1 MDQNQVKLGFSP
13 FWQVWFINF
22 CSYSVDNSL
31 ELCLLVEL
39 KLTETIFETQIW
51 AKRSKIRPKIRVFT
65 SLVFLGIVQDYSLGQ
80 CLTSCK
86 TKTSKKKCLTKIRA
100 YEAKIGSEVIFSVLC
115 CRASSWTCLLFI
127 RNTLIRKLRAQEDLK
142 NKDFLRK

>member
-13 FWQVWFINF
+13 FWQVWSISF

-31 ELCLLVEL
+31 ERCLLVEL
-39 KLTETIFETQIW
+39 KLTKTIFETQIW

-100 YEAKIGSEVIFSVLC
+100 YEAKIGSEVIFSVLMLPGVQLN
-115 CRASSWTCLLFI
+115 LLAFYKKHPYKEI
-127 RNTLIRKLRAQEDLK
+127 KGSRGPQK
-142 NKDFLRK
+142 

>member
-1 MDQNQVKLGFSP
+1 MKLGLSP
-13 FWQVWFINF
+13 FWQVWFISF

-31 ELCLLVEL
+31 ERCLLVEL

-86 TKTSKKKCLTKIRA
+86 TKTSKKKCLTEIRA
-100 YEAKIGSEVIFSVLC
+100 YEAKIGSEVIFSVLMLPGFQLN
-115 CRASSWTCLLFI
+115 LLTFYKKHPYKEI
-127 RNTLIRKLRAQEDLK
+127 KGSRGPQK
-142 NKDFLRK
+142 